1 MRSRPMPQVQS
12 RVKDAEKLQQ
22 DEPIVEEE
30 QPMKASIK
38 APPIIPASTEQQSS
52 LSEIEDVG
60 EGIRIIRKQSSGGIV
75 IKRQYITIRM
85 RRIVKQYSLLKKNL
99 LSIHHI

>member
-75 IKRQYITIRM
+75 IKKTIYNDTNETDSET
-85 RRIVKQYSLLKKNL
+85 IQPLKKNL